1 MECVSCSLLLDRLSL
16 LERRVCELEQLD
28 QHRQGLVTLD
38 VSGFPDSIRCR
49 SDSSPASDSSS
60 CGSAAPAVVAEG
72 AMFVPVRRRGRAGR
86 GKPPVVRSCPR
97 SPPPTANRFSAL
109 SSPLVCADRRPV
121 SSAPADRSEHR
132 TLVIG
137 DSVTRNVRLETPAIV
152 HCLPGARASD
162 IEANLRVLTSHRKGE
177 FPQTHT
183 RTTYKQIVIHVGT
196 NNVRMRQSEV
206 TKDSLARTLELGNK
220 MSRHRLI
227 VSGPLPVRGSDE
239 QYSRLVSMNRWLARH
254 CSQKGYGFVDNWPS
268 FWGRPG
274 LLRAD
279 GRHPTGHGAAIL
291 SSNIDR
297 CIRCI

>member
-1 MECVSCSLLLDRLSL
+1 MACVSCSLLLDRLSL

-28 QHRQGLVTLD
+28 QRRQGLVTLD
-38 VSGFPDSIRCR
+38 VSEFPHSIRCR
-49 SDSSPASDSSS
+49 SDSSPASDSFS
-60 CGSAAPAVVAEG
+60 CCSTAIAADDGG
-72 AMFVPVRRRGRAGR
+72 AGFVPVGRRGHAG
-86 GKPPVVRSCPR
+86 GGGPPVVRSCPR
-97 SPPPTANRFSAL
+97 SPLLTANRFSAL
-109 SSPLVCADRRPV
+109 SSPLACADRRPA
-121 SSAPADRSEHR
+121 SPAPAGRGGHR

-152 HCLPGARASD
+152 HCLPGARAAD
-162 IEANLRVLTSHRKGE
+162 IEANLRVLSSHRKGE
-177 FPQTHT
+177 FSQTHT
-183 RTTYKQIVIHVGT
+183 GNTYKQIVIHVGT

-206 TKDSLARTLELGNK
+206 TKDSLARTLELGNT

-268 FWGRPG
+268 FWGRPD

-279 GRHPTGHGAAIL
+279 GRRPTGYGAAIL
-291 SSNIDR
+291 SRNIDR
-297 CIRCI
+297 CIQCI